1 MRTIQSFG
9 DGITLK
15 SQILI
20 YLLLPLVLAIAAL
33 SLVSLAVIRQSG
45 EERVAALERIE
56 RAAAPADRAA
66 AIERERAFTR
76 EATGHYLG
84 RASLVSLALLLFTG
98 FVAAGFQRG
107 LFRNLGQISE
117 GVKKSGSHAGMLA
130 VSVSQYGAV
139 ASQESA
145 SIAEITSTTEE
156 LSASST
162 QIADHARTVVDIA
175 QKTWEDTKKGATA
188 IESMIM
194 KMSEIH
200 QDSQKS
206 AEEIIALGR
215 KSKEITKVM
224 AIINTIADQTKLLAF
239 NAALE
244 ASSAGEAGKRFG
256 VVAAEI
262 RRLADSVTES
272 TGEIEA
278 KISEIQEAVNN
289 LAVASEKSSQG
300 IEQGLNFSAETAS
313 LLSDIVAA
321 AHSTMDSAK
330 QISLSTQQ
338 QRTANSQV
346 VTALREIVEGT
357 SITSSSIEAMG
368 TISHE
373 LASVSEGL
381 EQLLA
386 KLGYADE
393 AAAEQPERRTRD
405 DA

>member
-1 MRTIQSFG
+1 MSTLRSFG

-15 SQILI
+15 RQILI
-20 YLLLPLVLAIAAL
+20 YLLLPLVLAIVAL

-45 EERVAALERIE
+45 EERIAAVEQVARTAP
-56 RAAAPADRAA
+56 PADRQA
-66 AIERERAFTR
+66 AIERERAITSQAYGRYVTR
-76 EATGHYLG
+76 AAL
-84 RASLVSLALLLFTG
+84 ASIALLLFTG

-107 LFRNLGQISE
+107 LFRTIGLVSE

-139 ASQESA
+139 AAQESA

-272 TGEIEA
+272 TGEIEG

-300 IEQGLNFSAETAS
+300 IEQGMNFSAETAS
-313 LLSDIVAA
+313 LLSEIVEA

-338 QRTANSQV
+338 QRSANSQV
-346 VTALREIVEGT
+346 VIALREIVEGT
-357 SITSSSIEAMG
+357 TTTTASIEAMG

-373 LASVSEGL
+373 LASLSEGL
-381 EQLLA
+381 DQLLE
-386 KLGYADE
+386 KLGYAE
-393 AAAEQPERRTRD
+393 TAAAEPEHRTRD

>member
-1 MRTIQSFG
+1 M
-9 DGITLK
+9 
-15 SQILI
+15 
-20 YLLLPLVLAIAAL
+20 
-33 SLVSLAVIRQSG
+33 
-45 EERVAALERIE
+45 
-56 RAAAPADRAA
+56 
-66 AIERERAFTR
+66 
-76 EATGHYLG
+76 
-84 RASLVSLALLLFTG
+84 
-98 FVAAGFQRG
+98 
-107 LFRNLGQISE
+107 
-117 GVKKSGSHAGMLA
+117 
-130 VSVSQYGAV
+130 
-139 ASQESA
+139 
-145 SIAEITSTTEE
+145 
-156 LSASST
+156 
-162 QIADHARTVVDIA
+162 DIA
-175 QKTWEDTKKGATA
+175 QKTWEDTKKGAMA
-188 IESMIM
+188 IESMIL

-200 QDSQKS
+200 RDSQKS

-224 AIINTIADQTKLLAF
+224 EIINTIADQTKLLAF

-278 KISEIQEAVNN
+278 KINEIQEAVNN

-300 IEQGLNFSAETAS
+300 IEQGMNFSSDTAA

-357 SITSSSIEAMG
+357 NTTSSSIEAMG

-373 LASVSEGL
+373 LAGLSEGL
-381 EQLLA
+381 EKLLT
-386 KLGYADE
+386 KLGCADE
-393 AAAEQPERRTRD
+393 AAA
-405 DA
+405 

>member
-1 MRTIQSFG
+1 MSTSPSFAE
-9 DGITLK
+9 GITLK
-15 SQILI
+15 SWILV
-20 YLLLPLVLAIAAL
+20 YLLLPLALALAAL
-33 SLVSLAVIRQSG
+33 SWVSLSVIRQSG
-45 EERVAALERIE
+45 EERIAAHEQSA
-56 RAAAPADRAA
+56 RAGAPVDRAA
-66 AIERERAFTR
+66 AVEREREITR
-76 EATGHYLG
+76 EASG
-84 RASLVSLALLLFTG
+84 RFLTRAALVSLALLLFTG

-107 LFRNLGQISE
+107 LFRTLGKVFA

-162 QIADHARTVVDIA
+162 QIAEHARTVVDIA

-224 AIINTIADQTKLLAF
+224 EIINTIADQTKLLAF

-278 KISEIQEAVNN
+278 KINEIQEAVNN
-289 LAVASEKSSQG
+289 LAVASEKSSHG
-300 IEQGLNFSAETAS
+300 IEQGMNFSAETAA
-313 LLSDIVAA
+313 LLSDIVEA

-346 VTALREIVEGT
+346 VTALREIVQGT
-357 SITSSSIEAMG
+357 TTTSTSIEAMG

-373 LASVSEGL
+373 LAELSEEL
-381 EQLLA
+381 EQRLTR
-386 KLGYADE
+386 LGCTDE
-393 AAAEQPERRTRD
+393 TGA
-405 DA
+405 

>member
-1 MRTIQSFG
+1 MRTTRSFG
-9 DGITLK
+9 EGIAVK
-15 SQILI
+15 SQILV
-20 YLLLPLVLAIAAL
+20 YLLIPLLVAIVAL
-33 SLVSLAVIRQSG
+33 SLVCVSLIRQSSETRIATWSRSAAG
-45 EERVAALERIE
+45 AVAADRETMI
-56 RAAAPADRAA
+56 AA
-66 AIERERAFTR
+66 ERELTR
-76 EATGHYLG
+76 ETIGRYLTRATG
-84 RASLVSLALLLFTG
+84 VSVALLLLTA
-98 FVAAGFQRG
+98 FVVLGFQRG
-107 LFRNLGQISE
+107 LYSTLAQASE
-117 GVKKSGSHAGMLA
+117 SVKRSGSLAGMLS

-206 AEEIIALGR
+206 AAEIIALGK

-224 AIINTIADQTKLLAF
+224 EIINTIADQTKLLAF

-244 ASSAGEAGKRFG
+244 ASSAGESGKRFG

-289 LAVASEKSSQG
+289 LAVASEKSSRG
-300 IEQGLNFSAETAS
+300 IEQGMDFSAETAA

-346 VTALREIVEGT
+346 VTALREIVQGT
-357 SITSSSIEAMG
+357 SVTSSSIEAMG
-368 TISHE
+368 AISHDLAE
-373 LASVSEGL
+373 LSEGL
-381 EQLLA
+381 GQLLTR
-386 KLGYADE
+386 LGYAGE
-393 AAAEQPERRTRD
+393 ATAHPGEKSGGHA
-405 DA
+405 